1 MKFCEECGSP
11 LKSDSK
17 FCENC
22 GIKIDE
28 VHHEPPIDSK
38 TDSSIIEQPFDSH
51 TEPSIIEEP
60 VTQPQQSISKSTVR
74 STSIE
79 KHTTDSQK
87 IGAPVLN
94 RKKNTWLYLIALV
107 MIIAGAVYF
116 FNKNSAD
123 AFNTAATESSSVSSI
138 AESDESS
145 STATSVSEVS
155 SSEQTDLEEEIKNEE
170 VITAFDSNQ
179 VRSIIE
185 NAYSPIMGTFSAY
198 VSRIGNENEVVVNE
212 QPQRAASTIKL
223 FIMLTTYSKAN
234 ANELNLDS
242 VHRLYED
249 EKVGGTGI
257 IQDMPGGSELTI
269 RELIRLMIV
278 ESDNTA
284 ANIMIDELG
293 GFESIN
299 QMIRKMGCY
308 STALN
313 RKMMDTNALESG
325 IDNYTSAK
333 DLGVIMKKLYMNT
346 LISEEYDNE
355 MLTILSHNTDHS
367 KLPYHLPY
375 EATVFNKTGTY
386 STYGVENDVAI
397 IANKNGAFVV
407 SVMTQDGSAVEQI
420 NAMNSLGLS
429 LYENILNY

>member
-1 MKFCEECGSP
+1 LKFCEECGSP
-11 LKSDSK
+11 LKPDSK

-22 GIKIDE
+22 GMKIDE
-28 VHHEPPIDSK
+28 LHPEPPIDSK
-38 TDSSIIEQPFDSH
+38 T
-51 TEPSIIEEP
+51 EPAIIEEP
-60 VTQPQQSISKSTVR
+60 FYSKTETSIKAEPIVQPKQPISESTLR
-74 STSIE
+74 STLRE
-79 KHTTDSQK
+79 EHTPDSQK
-87 IGAPVLN
+87 IGVPVLN
-94 RKKNTWLYLIALV
+94 RKKNTWLYFIALV

-116 FNKNSAD
+116 FNRNSAD
-123 AFNTAATESSSVSSI
+123 AFNTAATESSSISSI
-138 AESDESS
+138 ADSDESS
-145 STATSVSEVS
+145 STATSTSESES
-155 SSEQTDLEEEIKNEE
+155 SSEQADSEEEVKNED

-234 ANELNLDS
+234 ANELDLDS
-242 VHRLYED
+242 IHRLYED

-299 QMIRKMGCY
+299 QMISKMGCY
-308 STALN
+308 NTALN

-355 MLTILSHNTDHS
+355 MLSILSHNTDHS

-375 EATVFNKTGTY
+375 GATVFNKTGTY

-397 IANKNGAFVV
+397 IANENGAFVV

-420 NAMNSLGLS
+420 DAMKSLGLN
-429 LYENILNY
+429 LYENILN

>member
-11 LKSDSK
+11 LKPDSK

-22 GIKIDE
+22 GMKIDE
-28 VHHEPPIDSK
+28 LHPEPPIDSK
-38 TDSSIIEQPFDSH
+38 T
-51 TEPSIIEEP
+51 EPAIIEEP
-60 VTQPQQSISKSTVR
+60 FYSKTETSIKAEPIVQPKQPISESTLR
-74 STSIE
+74 STLRE
-79 KHTTDSQK
+79 EHTPDSQK
-87 IGAPVLN
+87 IGVPVLN
-94 RKKNTWLYLIALV
+94 RKKNTWLYFIALV

-116 FNKNSAD
+116 FNRNSAD
-123 AFNTAATESSSVSSI
+123 AFNTAATESSS
-138 AESDESS
+138 
-145 STATSVSEVS
+145 
-155 SSEQTDLEEEIKNEE
+155 EQADSEEEVKNED

-234 ANELNLDS
+234 ANELDLDS
-242 VHRLYED
+242 IHRLYED

-299 QMIRKMGCY
+299 QMISKMGCY
-308 STALN
+308 NTALN

-355 MLTILSHNTDHS
+355 MLSILSHNTDHS

-375 EATVFNKTGTY
+375 GATVFNKTGTY

-397 IANKNGAFVV
+397 IANENGAFVV

-420 NAMNSLGLS
+420 DAMKSLGLK
-429 LYENILNY
+429 LYENILN

>member
-1 MKFCEECGSP
+1 M
-11 LKSDSK
+11 
-17 FCENC
+17 
-22 GIKIDE
+22 KIDE
-28 VHHEPPIDSK
+28 LHPEPPIDSK
-38 TDSSIIEQPFDSH
+38 TD
-51 TEPSIIEEP
+51 PSIKAEP
-60 VTQPQQSISKSTVR
+60 IVQPKQPISESTLR
-74 STSIE
+74 STSREEHNPDIQR
-79 KHTTDSQK
+79 K
-87 IGAPVLN
+87 GVPVLN
-94 RKKNTWLYLIALV
+94 RKTSPWLYLIASV

-116 FNKNSAD
+116 FNRNSVD
-123 AFNTAATESSSVSSI
+123 AFNAAQTESSSVHST
-138 AESDESS
+138 AESDEST
-145 STATSVSEVS
+145 STATSVSEIS
-155 SSEQTDLEEEIKNEE
+155 SSEQTDSEEEIKNKE

-179 VRSIIE
+179 VRFMIE

-223 FIMLTTYSKAN
+223 FIMLTAYSKAN
-234 ANELNLDS
+234 ANELDLDR

-257 IQDMPGGSELTI
+257 VRDMPGGSELTI
-269 RELIRLMIV
+269 RELVRLMIV

-299 QMIRKMGCY
+299 QMISKMGCY
-308 STALN
+308 NTALN
-313 RKMMDTNALESG
+313 RKMMDTEALESG

-355 MLTILSHNTDHS
+355 MLNILSHNTDHS

-375 EATVFNKTGTY
+375 GATVFNKTGTY

-397 IANKNGAFVV
+397 IANENGAFVV
-407 SVMTQDGSAVEQI
+407 SIMTQDGSAVEQI

-429 LYENILNY
+429 LYEHILN

>member
-1 MKFCEECGSP
+1 
-11 LKSDSK
+11 
-17 FCENC
+17 
-22 GIKIDE
+22 
-28 VHHEPPIDSK
+28 
-38 TDSSIIEQPFDSH
+38 
-51 TEPSIIEEP
+51 
-60 VTQPQQSISKSTVR
+60 
-74 STSIE
+74 
-79 KHTTDSQK
+79 
-87 IGAPVLN
+87 
-94 RKKNTWLYLIALV
+94 
-107 MIIAGAVYF
+107 
-116 FNKNSAD
+116 
-123 AFNTAATESSSVSSI
+123 
-138 AESDESS
+138 
-145 STATSVSEVS
+145 
-155 SSEQTDLEEEIKNEE
+155 
-170 VITAFDSNQ
+170 
-179 VRSIIE
+179 
-185 NAYSPIMGTFSAY
+185 MGTFSAY

-234 ANELNLDS
+234 ANELDLDS
-242 VHRLYED
+242 IHRLYED

-299 QMIRKMGCY
+299 QMISKMGCY
-308 STALN
+308 NTALN

-355 MLTILSHNTDHS
+355 MLSILSHNTDHS

-375 EATVFNKTGTY
+375 GATVFNKTGTY

-397 IANKNGAFVV
+397 IANENGAFVV

-420 NAMNSLGLS
+420 DAMKSLGLN
-429 LYENILNY
+429 LYENILN